1 MPSLESVGHAAAL
14 WVGLHLLLL
23 LILALLV
30 VRQRQKHKVAIGDD
44 GIAELL
50 QAIRAQG
57 NAVEYIPPALIGL
70 VVLEL
75 TGAPPLLVHVGG
87 LVLFVGR
94 VLHAIGLSNSG
105 GVSMLRT
112 AGVVLTW
119 LAYIF
124 IIASCLF
131 FAIG

>member
-1 MPSLESVGHAAAL
+1 MPLESIGHAAAL

-30 VRQRQKHKVAIGDD
+30 VRQRQKHKVALGDD
-44 GIAELL
+44 GIAELA

-57 NAVEYIPPALIGL
+57 NAVEYIPPLLIGL

-75 TGAPPLLVHVGG
+75 TGAPALLVHIGG
-87 LVLFVGR
+87 LVMFVGR

-124 IIASCLF
+124 VIASCLF

>member
-1 MPSLESVGHAAAL
+1 MPLESIGHAAAL

-23 LILALLV
+23 LVLALLV
-30 VRQRQKHKVAIGDD
+30 VRQRQKHKVAIGDE

-57 NAVEYIPPALIGL
+57 NAVEYIPPLLIGL

-75 TGAPPLLVHVGG
+75 TGAPPLLVHIGG
-87 LVLFVGR
+87 LVMFVGR

-124 IIASCLF
+124 VIASCLF
-131 FAIG
+131 FSIG

>member
-1 MPSLESVGHAAAL
+1 MPLESIGHAAAL

-30 VRQRQKHKVAIGDD
+30 VRQRQKHKVALGDE

-75 TGAPPLLVHVGG
+75 TGAPGLLVHVGG
-87 LVLFVGR
+87 LVLFTGR

>member
-1 MPSLESVGHAAAL
+1 MPSLDSVGHAAAL

-23 LILALLV
+23 LILSLLV
-30 VRQRQKHKVAIGDD
+30 VRQRQKHKVALGDE

-57 NAVEYIPPALIGL
+57 NAVEYIPSALIGL

-75 TGAPPLLVHVGG
+75 TGAPPLLVHIGG

-112 AGVVLTW
+112 VGVVLTW

-124 IIASCLF
+124 LIASCLF
-131 FAIG
+131 FAIT

>member
-1 MPSLESVGHAAAL
+1 MPLETIGHAAAL

-23 LILALLV
+23 LVLALMV
-30 VRQRQKHKVAIGDD
+30 VRQRQKHKVALGDE
-44 GIAELL
+44 GIPELM

-57 NAVEYIPPALIGL
+57 NAVEYIPAALIGL

-75 TGAPPLLVHVGG
+75 TGAPAVLVHVAG
-87 LVLFVGR
+87 LTLFVGR
-94 VLHAIGLSNSG
+94 TLHAIGLSNSG

-112 AGVVLTW
+112 LGVVATW

-124 IIASCLF
+124 IIACCLF
-131 FAIG
+131 YAIG

>member
-1 MPSLESVGHAAAL
+1 MPLETIGHAAAL

-23 LILALLV
+23 LVLALMV
-30 VRQRQKHKVAIGDD
+30 VRQRQKHKVALGDE
-44 GIAELL
+44 GIPELT

-57 NAVEYIPPALIGL
+57 NAVEYIPAALIGL

-75 TGAPPLLVHVGG
+75 TGAPAVLVHVAG
-87 LVLFVGR
+87 LTLFVGR
-94 VLHAIGLSNSG
+94 TLHAIGLSNSG

-112 AGVVLTW
+112 LGVVATW

-124 IIASCLF
+124 IIACCLF
-131 FAIG
+131 YAIG